1 MNIPNVESNPLI
13 NNEEH
18 KKDNFTFIENIF
30 QKPSIFLKDAKKKIC
45 NCRICT
51 KIPLS
56 LCLFMIAS
64 ILLVILLGSF
74 LITAL
79 LLMKS
84 LYKEINDLYF
94 TNFVIDPIINK
105 KTNKTQVFNIR
116 NEILDDIYLESKLS
130 NMQIALEFINDNYEQ
145 SINTMKK
152 HISFNPIMVDINQI
166 SDGEKLENE
175 KRKKETEKDY
185 FIYEYGIVPN
195 SELAVFSYNLISSM
209 THYLKLFESNLDF
222 DIFEK
227 EYISI
232 KQMFFYIQDKDN
244 SNRILLTYCKNWDN
258 ENGLLE
264 SIFSNEDILATIIRE
279 INLKR
284 YNYSSHINKS
294 EYDISDF
301 NKYFNQSIDFSEY
314 ITRNDFQD
322 NINQLN
328 LLKFKTFN
336 ITFKNNRYIFLLG
349 IRLDTDSMINLFNK
363 QNSNMTTI
371 LPVTD
376 LTAKRNNLTYYELHL
391 LYDNK
396 YFINFFEYG
405 IKNILYSIS
414 LKINSQFSDE
424 IDYQNTNIKTFF
436 EVLYYFETIL
446 YNKNWK
452 REFVIITQLI
462 KKIVGDKDFPE
473 LQCNEDE
480 IDYNNKNIMCEI
492 NKDLEVSKSDITFGE
507 IPNKSPTDPIF
518 YDLNETG
525 FFLHRKIQYM
535 GRCDIYYIL
544 MQNVFT
550 DLEQK
555 KSNVKISY
563 YNRTINNLEYYNIEV
578 LNFTTYNNVKE
589 DFIKE
594 MDEIEY
600 IVTIV
605 RIIFSII
612 ILFTSLIKI
621 IREVFNA
628 IKRINAII
636 SLKDMLFNKTELKY
650 DEDKDL
656 DNDDLLNNKSKL
668 DSQESSFNEKEEK
681 DEIIDGQ
688 EDDNENGEDSSSD
701 DEDKKLLYDNMFELE
716 KKKDKAREKWSKI
729 HVYEN
734 NFFPEGNKLIIK
746 YTYNRL
752 KSIFENMDN
761 YQSEKFAEKLVF
773 LKRRYK
779 LNEQNEDKE
788 DCELSSDIYQAISK
802 ISIINMDDIFYNVYY
817 NQSYAL
823 NQSFKMFKS
832 ILDSSINK
840 QSIPQ
845 RNNKFINF
853 GRILKIIY
861 HFKKE
866 KIQKIVE
873 IIYDKDLKYKQQVIK
888 KKKENSQDI
897 IIQNKDALNEIINL
911 TRNNSGAHGKKK
923 NGYRKSFI
931 QGEK

>member
-18 KKDNFTFIENIF
+18 KKDDFTFIENIF
-30 QKPSIFLKDAKKKIC
+30 QKPSVFLKDAKKKIC
-45 NCRICT
+45 NWKICT

-56 LCLFMIAS
+56 LCFFMIAS
-64 ILLVILLGSF
+64 LFLVILLGSF

-116 NEILDDIYLESKLS
+116 NEILDDIYLESKLT
-130 NMQIALEFINDNYEQ
+130 NMQIALEFINDNYNQ
-145 SINTMKK
+145 SINIMRN
-152 HISFNPIMVDINQI
+152 HNSFNPIMVGINQI
-166 SDGEKLENE
+166 LNGRKLENE
-175 KRKKETEKDY
+175 ERKEETEKDY
-185 FIYEYGIVPN
+185 FMYEYGIVPN
-195 SELAVFSYNLISSM
+195 SIFSNYTYNLISSM

-222 DIFEK
+222 DIFGK
-227 EYISI
+227 EYVSI
-232 KQMFFYIQDKDN
+232 KQMFIYIQDIDN
-244 SNRILLTYCKNWDN
+244 FNRILLTYCKNWDN

-264 SIFSNEDILATIIRE
+264 SIFSNYDILGVIIRE

-284 YNYSSHINKS
+284 YNYSSHINKT
-294 EYDISDF
+294 EYDSSDF
-301 NKYFNQSIDFSEY
+301 NKYFNQSVDFAEY

-322 NINQLN
+322 KINQLN

-336 ITFKNNRYIFLLG
+336 ITFNNKIYVFLLG

-376 LTAKRNNLTYYELHL
+376 LTMERNNLSYHELHL

-396 YFINFFEYG
+396 YFTNFFEYG

-424 IDYQNTNIKTFF
+424 VDYQNTNIKTFF
-436 EVLYYFETIL
+436 EVLYYYERIL
-446 YNKNWK
+446 YNENWK
-452 REFVIITQLI
+452 REFIIITQLI

-480 IDYNNKNIMCEI
+480 IDYNNENIMCEI
-492 NKDLEVSKSDITFGE
+492 NKNLIVSESDIIFGD
-507 IPNKSPTDPIF
+507 IPNKNTTDPIF
-518 YDLNETG
+518 YDLNETA
-525 FFLHRKIQYM
+525 FFLHRKIHLM
-535 GRCDIYYIL
+535 GRCEIFYIL

-555 KSNVKISY
+555 KSNVKIYY
-563 YNRTINNLEYYNIEV
+563 YNRTVNNLEYYNIEV
-578 LNFTTYNNVKE
+578 LNFTTYNSVKE

-612 ILFTSLIKI
+612 FLFTSLIKI

-656 DNDDLLNNKSKL
+656 DNDDLLNDKLKL
-668 DSQESSFNEKEEK
+668 DSQGSSLSEKEDKE
-681 DEIIDGQ
+681 EILNGQ
-688 EDDNENGEDSSSD
+688 EDDNEDGDDSSSD

-716 KKKDKAREKWSKI
+716 KKKDKAREKWSKN

-734 NFFPEGNKLIIK
+734 NFFPEGNKIIIK

-888 KKKENSQDI
+888 KKENSQDI
-897 IIQNKDALNEIINL
+897 IIQNNEALNEIINL
-911 TRNNSGAHGKKK
+911 TRNNSGAHSKKK